1 MLDGGGDRRLLALG
15 DLVAQLAERLLGLVD
30 HLVAGVAGVHL
41 FLARLILGGVLLSLA
56 DGLVDVLL
64 GEVGGSGDG
73 DLLLG
78 AGAHVLGGDVH
89 DAVGVDIKGDLDLR
103 HATGRGRD
111 AGELEAAEGLVVGSH
126 LTLAL
131 EHVDFHGGLAVG
143 GGGEDLALLGG
154 DGGVA
159 VNQTGEHAAHG
170 LNAQGQ
176 RRDIQQQQTL
186 DVAAEH
192 AALDGSAH
200 SHALV
205 GVDALEAF
213 LAGHL
218 LDGLLHGGDSR
229 GAAHQQHL
237 GDVIG
242 GEAGVGHG
250 LAHRLHGGV
259 HQMRG
264 ELIELGAGQGDVQ
277 VLGAG
282 GVGGDIGQVDVG
294 GGHAGE
300 LNLGLLSSLFE
311 TLHSHLVAAQVD
323 ALALLELGNQ
333 VVDDALVKVVA
344 AQMGVAGRGQNLD
357 DAVAD
362 VQDGHIEGAAA
373 QVIDHDLLL
382 GFLVHAVGESRGGGL
397 VDDTLDFQTG
407 DLAGVLGGLTLGV
420 VEVSGNGDDSLVDG
434 AAQIRFGVS
443 LELLEDH
450 GRNFL
455 RRVLLAVDVHLII
468 GAHVTLDGRDGALV
482 VGHSLALCHL
492 ADHALAGLGECHHG
506 RGGAVSFCV
515 GDDHGLAA
523 LHHCHAA
530 IGCTKVD
537 TDNLAHNKYPP
548 DWIYEKMK

>member
-1 MLDGGGDRRLLALG
+1 MS
-15 DLVAQLAERLLGLVD
+15 LAET
-30 HLVAGVAGVHL
+30 
-41 FLARLILGGVLLSLA
+41 FT
-56 DGLVDVLL
+56 
-64 GEVGGSGDG
+64 
-73 DLLLG
+73 
-78 AGAHVLGGDVH
+78 

-143 GGGEDLALLGG
+143 SGGEDLALLGG

-159 VNQTGEHAAHG
+159 VDQTGEHAAHG

-259 HQMRG
+259 HQMG
-264 ELIELGAGQGDVQ
+264 SELIELRAGQGDVQ

-300 LNLGLLSSLFE
+300 LNLGLLSSLLE
-311 TLHSHLVAAQVD
+311 TLHSHLVVAQVD

-333 VVDDALVKVVA
+333 VVDDALVEVVA
-344 AQMGVAGRGQNLD
+344 AQMGVAGRGQDLD
-357 DAVAD
+357 DTVAM
-362 VQDGHIEGAAA
+362 
-373 QVIDHDLLL
+373 
-382 GFLVHAVGESRGGGL
+382 SRM
-397 VDDTLDFQTG
+397 DT
-407 DLAGVLGGLTLGV
+407 
-420 VEVSGNGDDSLVDG
+420 S
-434 AAQIRFGVS
+434 
-443 LELLEDH
+443 
-450 GRNFL
+450 
-455 RRVLLAVDVHLII
+455 
-468 GAHVTLDGRDGALV
+468 
-482 VGHSLALCHL
+482 
-492 ADHALAGLGECHHG
+492 
-506 RGGAVSFCV
+506 
-515 GDDHGLAA
+515 
-523 LHHCHAA
+523 
-530 IGCTKVD
+530 KV
-537 TDNLAHNKYPP
+537 PP
-548 DWIYEKMK
+548 PRS